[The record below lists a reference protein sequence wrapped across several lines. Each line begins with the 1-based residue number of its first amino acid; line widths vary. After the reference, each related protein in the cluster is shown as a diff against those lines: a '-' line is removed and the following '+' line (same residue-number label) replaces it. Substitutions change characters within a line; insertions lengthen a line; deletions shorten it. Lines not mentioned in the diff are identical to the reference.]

1 MKRILVSAL
10 LVAFTFGECGAV
22 TGKQLPTPPPAPGK
36 KKVQEKK
43 IRKLPQKG
51 TANLHKKAEQDANRH
66 QVQMQ
71 RREYQ
76 MMQEAQRRGMMQQ
89 QQMLLQKNKTQ

>member
-1 MKRILVSAL
+1 MKRILISAL

-22 TGKQLPTPPPAPGK
+22 AGKQLPSPPPAPAK
-36 KKVQEKK
+36 KKVQKKK
-43 IRKLPQKG
+43 IHKLSRKG
-51 TANLHKKAEQDANRH
+51 SANLQKKAELDANRH
-66 QVQMQ
+66 QVEMQ

-89 QQMLLQKNKTQ
+89 QQMLLQKSKQQ